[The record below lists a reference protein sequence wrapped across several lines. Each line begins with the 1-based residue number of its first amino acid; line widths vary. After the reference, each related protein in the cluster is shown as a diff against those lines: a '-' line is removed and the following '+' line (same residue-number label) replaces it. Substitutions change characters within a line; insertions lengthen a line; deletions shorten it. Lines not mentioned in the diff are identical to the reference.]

1 MTTYTDEQLQT
12 AASRLREIYDVQ
24 TRAER
29 LRTARKFG
37 YESKPD
43 SRLRIYRRL
52 TRGTAKPFSR
62 FSATEYLNDY
72 VLMFDQVVEL
82 PDSTTEKPKF
92 LPNDGEE
99 TVLNGKVPPYSFS
112 QNMMI
117 ASVVL
122 IAIRRGFNETTFVET
137 QINVNPFFARDY
149 PDKGVKETPKKT
161 RLNPMKLLEAY
172 QNRIREMF
180 NEPPKEGYERKA
192 FAFTKKGAETLSKAY
207 QEPTP
212 DLDKAELGAA
222 FIPTSARYV
231 DDKRQ
236 PFLEQQPTFRPFP
249 TARQERIVRYVNR
262 AYPQLKRS
270 GRL

>member
-1 MTTYTDEQLQT
+1 MATYTDEQLQT

-24 TRAER
+24 TRSER
-29 LRTARKFG
+29 LRTARRFG

-52 TRGTAKPFSR
+52 TRGKAKPFSR

-72 VLMFDQVVEL
+72 VLRFDQDVL
-82 PDSTTEKPKF
+82 D
-92 LPNDGEE
+92 NDGDEM
-99 TVLNGKVPPYSFS
+99 VLNGRVPPYSFS

-117 ASVVL
+117 VSEVMFVTRDSGDF
-122 IAIRRGFNETTFVET
+122 ITFNT
-137 QINVNPFFARDY
+137 NVNANPFTSTSR
-149 PDKGVKETPKKT
+149 G
-161 RLNPMKLLEAY
+161 RLDPMNLLREY
-172 QNRIREMF
+172 QSRIREAF
-180 NEPPKEGYERKA
+180 SKENEIRPERGYELVA
-192 FAFTKKGAETLSKAY
+192 VAFTMTGARTLVEVYET
-207 QEPTP
+207 EIP
-212 DLDKAELGAA
+212 DEDKSEYGAA
-222 FIPTSARYV
+222 FLPTKARYV

-249 TARQERIVRYVNR
+249 KARQERIVKYVNR

>member
-1 MTTYTDEQLQT
+1 MATYTDEQLQT
-12 AASRLREIYDVQ
+12 AAARLREIYDVQ

-29 LRTARKFG
+29 LRTARRFG

-52 TRGTAKPFSR
+52 TRGKAKPFSR

-72 VLMFDQVVEL
+72 VLRFDQNVL
-82 PDSTTEKPKF
+82 D
-92 LPNDGEE
+92 NDGDE

-112 QNMMI
+112 QNMLI
-117 ASVVL
+117 VSSVMFVV
-122 IAIRRGFNETTFVET
+122 RKNFDFETFNTEVNRNPLRVGRDK
-137 QINVNPFFARDY
+137 INLD
-149 PDKGVKETPKKT
+149 
-161 RLNPMKLLEAY
+161 PMKLLLAY
-172 QNRIREMF
+172 QERVREKF
-180 NEPPKEGYERKA
+180 LLDPAEGYELVA
-192 FAFTKKGAETLSKAY
+192 VAFTMRGAELLAETY
-207 QEPTP
+207 ETVVP
-212 DLDKAELGAA
+212 DPDKADYGAA
-222 FIPTSARYV
+222 FLPTKARYV

-249 TARQERIVRYVNR
+249 KARQERIVRYVNR

>member
-29 LRTARKFG
+29 LRTARRFG

-52 TRGTAKPFSR
+52 TRGKAKPFSR
-62 FSATEYLNDY
+62 FSATEFLNDY
-72 VLMFDQVVEL
+72 VLRFDQDVL
-82 PDSTTEKPKF
+82 D
-92 LPNDGEE
+92 NDGDEM
-99 TVLNGKVPPYSFS
+99 VLNGKVPPYSFS

-117 ASVVL
+117 ISRVMFVV
-122 IAIRRGFNETTFVET
+122 RKNFDFDTFNT
-137 QINVNPFFARDY
+137 QVNRAPFFSQDY
-149 PDKGVKETPKKT
+149 PDKGVKETPKKK
-161 RLNPMKLLEAY
+161 RLDPMQLLNAY
-172 QNRIREMF
+172 QEEIRDRF
-180 NEPPKEGYERKA
+180 LLDPAEGYELVAVA
-192 FAFTKKGAETLSKAY
+192 FNMRGAELLAETY
-207 QEPTP
+207 ETVVP
-212 DLDKAELGAA
+212 DPEEADFGAA
-222 FIPTSARYV
+222 FLPTSARYV

-249 TARQERIVRYVNR
+249 KARQERIVKYVNR

>member
-52 TRGTAKPFSR
+52 TRGKAKPFSR

-72 VLMFDQVVEL
+72 VLRFEQDVL
-82 PDSTTEKPKF
+82 D
-92 LPNDGEE
+92 NDGDEM
-99 TVLNGKVPPYSFS
+99 VLNGKVPPYSFS

-149 PDKGVKETPKKT
+149 PEKGVKETPRKT
-161 RLNPMKLLEAY
+161 RLDPMKLLEAY
-172 QNRIREMF
+172 QSRIREMF
-180 NEPPKEGYERKA
+180 NEPPTEGYERKA
-192 FAFTKKGAETLSKAY
+192 FAFTERGARILSEAY
-207 QEPTP
+207 DEPTP

-249 TARQERIVRYVNR
+249 KARQERIVKYVNR

>member
-1 MTTYTDEQLQT
+1 MATYTDEQLQT
-12 AASRLREIYDVQ
+12 AAARLREIYDVQ

-29 LRTARKFG
+29 LRTARRFG

-52 TRGTAKPFSR
+52 TRGKAKPFSR

-72 VLMFDQVVEL
+72 VLRFDQNVL
-82 PDSTTEKPKF
+82 D
-92 LPNDGEE
+92 NDGDE

-112 QNMMI
+112 QNMLI
-117 ASVVL
+117 VSSVMFVV
-122 IAIRRGFNETTFVET
+122 RKNFDFQTFNTEVNRNPLKVGRDK
-137 QINVNPFFARDY
+137 INLD
-149 PDKGVKETPKKT
+149 
-161 RLNPMKLLEAY
+161 PMKLLLAY
-172 QNRIREMF
+172 QERVREKF
-180 NEPPKEGYERKA
+180 LLDPAEGYELVA
-192 FAFTKKGAETLSKAY
+192 VAFTMRGAELLAETY
-207 QEPTP
+207 ETVVP
-212 DLDKAELGAA
+212 DPDKADYGAA
-222 FIPTSARYV
+222 FLPTKARYV

-249 TARQERIVRYVNR
+249 KARQERIVRYVNR

>member
-1 MTTYTDEQLQT
+1 MVTYTDEELQT

-37 YESKPD
+37 YESKPE

-52 TRGTAKPFSR
+52 TRGKAKPFSR
-62 FSATEYLNDY
+62 FSATEFLNDY
-72 VLMFDQVVEL
+72 VLRFDQNVL
-82 PDSTTEKPKF
+82 D
-92 LPNDGEE
+92 NDGDE

-112 QNMMI
+112 QNMLI
-117 ASVVL
+117 VSSVMFVV
-122 IAIRRGFNETTFVET
+122 RKNFDFQTFNTEVNRNPLRVGRDK
-137 QINVNPFFARDY
+137 INLD
-149 PDKGVKETPKKT
+149 
-161 RLNPMKLLEAY
+161 PMKLLLAY
-172 QNRIREMF
+172 QERVREKF
-180 NEPPKEGYERKA
+180 LLDPAEGYELVA
-192 FAFTKKGAETLSKAY
+192 VAFTMRGAELLAETYETVVPDPEKADY
-207 QEPTP
+207 
-212 DLDKAELGAA
+212 GAA
-222 FIPTSARYV
+222 FLPTKARYV

-249 TARQERIVRYVNR
+249 KAKQERIVRYVNR